1 MLPIFAFWLETVKNE
16 TWTQNGWKFL
26 FQIYPTILNPHR
38 YTYHGYAFFMH
49 MIENIKKLQCKGLPE
64 VGFGTLLCKKKFNQ
78 FDNFWIKAILVLNSE
93 QTKAANSANNNLQF
107 WLFWFQLACVA
118 EELFHKHSSNLSR
131 NRIWGKF
138 GNFEK

>member
-1 MLPIFAFWLETVKNE
+1 MQIMWNLETVKNE
-16 TWTQNGWKFL
+16 TWTQNGWKFS

-38 YTYHGYAFFMH
+38 YAFFMH
-49 MIENIKKLQCKGLPE
+49 IIENIKKPQFNRLSE
-64 VGFGTLLCKKKFNQ
+64 VYFGNLLCKKKFNW
-78 FDNFWIKAILVLNSE
+78 FDNFWIKAILILNSE

-118 EELFHKHSSNLSR
+118 EQLFHKQSRNLPR